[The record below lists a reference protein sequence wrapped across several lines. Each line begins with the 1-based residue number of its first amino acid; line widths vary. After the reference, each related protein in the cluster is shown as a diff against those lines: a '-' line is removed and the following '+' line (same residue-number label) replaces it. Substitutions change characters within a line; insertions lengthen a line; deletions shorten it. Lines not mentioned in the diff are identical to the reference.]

1 MLKACLFKS
10 KCSTFVVYFLYMKIF
25 TYIIFVL
32 AVVFIGI
39 NAMKLDFNNLFEGDS
54 LIALIGILSVLCA
67 VVVLLVFKLSKS
79 IEEKLKNQ

>member
-1 MLKACLFKS
+1 
-10 KCSTFVVYFLYMKIF
+10 MKIF